1 MHIGKRIK
9 MARVSKELTQQEL
22 AELIH
27 KTRPLISSIE
37 QTGHAN
43 IHTLEK
49 ICEVLD
55 LDIEAL
61 KQDIYEPQG
70 TYGRS
75 SGRLEKL
82 EQENVQLKKEI
93 ERLQELADSQKE
105 RIALLKEKIDNRKGQ

>member
-1 MHIGKRIK
+1 MHLGKRIK
-9 MARVSKELTQQEL
+9 MARISKELTQQEL

-49 ICEVLD
+49 ICEVLE
-55 LDIEAL
+55 LDMEAL

-70 TYGRS
+70 TYSRS
-75 SGRLEKL
+75 AGRLEKL
-82 EQENVQLKKEI
+82 ELENAQLKKEV
-93 ERLQELADSQKE
+93 ESLRELVDSHKE
-105 RIALLKEKIDNRKGQ
+105 TIALLKEKIERKKG